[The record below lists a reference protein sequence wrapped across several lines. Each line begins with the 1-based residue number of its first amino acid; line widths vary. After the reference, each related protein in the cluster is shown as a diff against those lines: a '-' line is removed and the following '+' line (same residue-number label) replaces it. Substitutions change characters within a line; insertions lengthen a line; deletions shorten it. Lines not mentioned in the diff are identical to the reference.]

1 MKQYFLASTICA
13 AFLLAGCMPPAGMAS
28 ANAAQENGI
37 ATPCG
42 DLPRDAVMKV
52 PEPLAND
59 MQIVCAKA
67 GHVLMPAPGLGWRTS
82 QGMLGLPA
90 INPNNPTM
98 TGPSAYFTKLTVHRP
113 QADDKRKLLQALAAA
128 QVPEGFYKAAEI
140 RVLEIE
146 ASTGLRKRIYYFTTS
161 AKGNTPPRR
170 WGLQCY
176 DQCVPLSGALSF
188 DVVAGR

>member
-1 MKQYFLASTICA
+1 MKQRLLALTVSA
-13 AFLLAGCMPPAGMAS
+13 VSLLAGCMPPTGLAS
-28 ANAAQENGI
+28 SNAAPESGI
-37 ATPCG
+37 TAPCG
-42 DLPRDAVMKV
+42 DLPRGAVMKV
-52 PEPLAND
+52 PGPLAND

-67 GHVLMPAPGLGWRTS
+67 GHVLMPAPGLGWRTA

-90 INPNNPTM
+90 INPNNPTV

-113 QADDKRKLLQALAAA
+113 QSDAKRRLLQALAAA
-128 QVPEGFYKAAEI
+128 QVPEGFYKAADI

-146 ASTGLRKRIYYFTTS
+146 ASTGLRKRIYYFTTP

-176 DQCVPLSGALSF
+176 DQCVPLSGALTF
-188 DVVAGR
+188 DVVAAP